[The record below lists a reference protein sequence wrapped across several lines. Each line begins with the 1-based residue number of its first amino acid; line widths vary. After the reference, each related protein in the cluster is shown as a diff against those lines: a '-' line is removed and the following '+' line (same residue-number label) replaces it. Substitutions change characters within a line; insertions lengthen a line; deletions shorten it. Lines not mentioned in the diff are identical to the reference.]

1 MGHLKTEETLNAQWI
16 GALSLEQTVA
26 LVIWLG
32 GPTQCP
38 PRSYHRVGSTL
49 LHLLG
54 RSAGSELSRSPI
66 SLTLFFS
73 PFYFCFLGTS
83 GISLSHNFYCGSI
96 FKSNS
101 LWTSLSP
108 QRLPPQWLEFAR
120 FYNCG
125 CRVSITTF
133 LSSLP
138 SPLTI
143 HQHVPPFPSVIC
155 ISFYLVIV
163 AMDTRQDERI
173 H

>member
-1 MGHLKTEETLNAQWI
+1 MNWRSK
-16 GALSLEQTVA
+16 VA
-26 LVIWLG
+26 TDWGVGNLARRSYPG
-32 GPTQCP
+32 P

-49 LHLLG
+49 LHLLV

-108 QRLPPQWLEFAR
+108 QRLPPQWLEFTR

-138 SPLTI
+138 SPFTI
-143 HQHVPPFPSVIC
+143 HQHVPLFPSVIC
-155 ISFYLVIV
+155 ISFLFGHSGTGHQ
-163 AMDTRQDERI
+163 AR
-173 H
+173 